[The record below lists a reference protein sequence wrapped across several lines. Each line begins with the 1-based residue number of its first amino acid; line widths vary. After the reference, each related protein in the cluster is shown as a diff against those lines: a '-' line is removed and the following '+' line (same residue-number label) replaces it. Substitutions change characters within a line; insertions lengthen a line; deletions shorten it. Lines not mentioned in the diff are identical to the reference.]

1 MTEHL
6 QLIKQ
11 HILNNKYTGIVCVL
25 TLAALFLRL
34 FHLGYNSISGDEGY
48 TVLFLSNGLEGVW
61 NVMYIDGRPTP
72 PLYYTLES
80 ITLSF
85 LGQGEFAL
93 RLLSAIFGAFS
104 IPLIYLLGKELLDK
118 RAGILAAG
126 ILTVLIYHIYYSQ
139 EARCYTMLL
148 FLFLIATLTYIRA
161 MKTNQAKYW
170 GIFALFS
177 ALVIWTHFIGCV
189 GIGILFLHAI
199 LSILLIRQYGNI
211 RNLLFSILGILLL
224 VSPLLFVLLQVG
236 SDIPSAATG
245 WGIGSFF
252 LPQTLLKMFNPSI
265 NTYTILG
272 GLFVVAALI
281 CWFIGMRNLYK
292 TDKNVL
298 LLISMLCI
306 LPLVF
311 GEMVNI
317 LGFDVWPNHFIFI
330 LPFFL
335 IGIANCINFSPN
347 PSTKKILTVLVLIGV
362 LLYVICGFSGYYS
375 TYTKDDWKGTA
386 DFLSNQTLEGDHIF
400 GGETYYYNAT
410 ADKTSQ
416 HSLSLETLK
425 SMLPHGANKTV
436 SAYLVFSFDLSEP
449 NITEIAS
456 SGSPYLD
463 KIISKIDTAGK
474 GYTELINWILQNTE
488 EIATF
493 SSKSP
498 YHEIHV
504 HKVIVT

>member
-11 HILNNKYTGIVCVL
+11 YLLNNKYTVIVCVL
-25 TLAALFLRL
+25 TLVALFLRL
-34 FHLGYNSISGDEGY
+34 FHLGYNSLWGDEIA
-48 TVLFLSNGLEGVW
+48 TVHFVSNGLEGVW

-85 LGQGEFAL
+85 LGHGEFAV

-104 IPLIYLLGKELLDK
+104 IPLIYLLGKELLDQ
-118 RAGILAAG
+118 RTGTLAAG

-148 FLFLIATLTYIRA
+148 FLFLIATLAYIRA
-161 MKTNQAKYW
+161 MKTNQTKYW

-177 ALVIWTHFIGCV
+177 ALIVWTHFIGSIGV
-189 GIGILFLHAI
+189 GILLLHAI
-199 LSILLIRQYGNI
+199 LTILLTRQYGNI
-211 RNLLFSILGILLL
+211 RNFLFSILGILLL
-224 VSPLLFVLLQVG
+224 VSPLFFVLVQVG
-236 SDIPSAATG
+236 SDIPSAASVYG
-245 WGIGSFF
+245 LGVFF
-252 LPQTLLKMFNPSI
+252 LPQALLKMFNPSI

-281 CWFIGMRNLYK
+281 CWIIGMRNLYK
-292 TDKNVL
+292 TDKNAL
-298 LLISMLCI
+298 LLVGMVCI

-311 GEMVNI
+311 GEIVNI
-317 LGFDVWPNHFIFI
+317 LGFDVWYNHFIFI

-362 LLYVICGFSGYYS
+362 LLYVICGFPGYYA

-400 GGETYYYNAT
+400 GGATYYYNAT

-416 HSLSLETLK
+416 YSLSLETLQ
-425 SMLPHGANKTV
+425 SMLPHDTNSTV

-449 NITEIAS
+449 NVTEIAS

-463 KIISKIDTAGK
+463 KIIAKIDTAGK
-474 GYTELINWILQNTE
+474 GDTELINWILQNTE

-504 HKVIVT
+504 HKVMVT

>member
-11 HILNNKYTGIVCVL
+11 HILNNKYTVIVCVL
-25 TLAALFLRL
+25 TFSALFLRL
-34 FHLGYNSISGDEGY
+34 FHLGYNSLWGDEIA
-48 TVLFLSNGLEGVW
+48 TVRFVSNGLEGVW

-72 PLYYTLES
+72 PLYYMLES

-85 LGQGEFAL
+85 LGQSEFVV
-93 RLLSAIFGAFS
+93 RLLSAIFGTFS
-104 IPLIYLLGKELLDK
+104 IPLIYLLGKELLDQ
-118 RAGILAAG
+118 RTGTLAAG

-139 EARCYTMLL
+139 EGRCYTMLL
-148 FLFLIATLTYIRA
+148 FLFLIATLAYIRA
-161 MKTNQAKYW
+161 MKTNQIKYW

-177 ALVIWTHFIGCV
+177 ALVIWTHFIGSIGV
-189 GIGILFLHAI
+189 GTLLLHAI
-199 LSILLIRQYGNI
+199 LSILLTRQYGNI
-211 RNLLFSILGILLL
+211 RNLLFSILVILLL
-224 VSPLLFVLLQVG
+224 VAPLLFVLLQVG
-236 SDIPSAATG
+236 SDIPSAASVYG
-245 WGIGSFF
+245 LGVFF

-272 GLFVVAALI
+272 GLFVIAALV
-281 CWFIGMRNLYK
+281 CWIIGMRNLYK

-298 LLISMLCI
+298 LLVGMMCV

-311 GEMVNI
+311 GETVNI
-317 LGFDVWPNHFIFI
+317 LGFDVWYNHFIFI

-335 IGIANCINFSPN
+335 IGIANCINSSQN
-347 PSTKKILTVLVLIGV
+347 LSTKKILPVLVLAGIV
-362 LLYVICGFSGYYS
+362 VYVICGFPGYYS
-375 TYTKDDWKGTA
+375 TYTKDDWRGTA
-386 DFLSNQTLEGDHIF
+386 DFLCNQTLDGDHVF
-400 GGETYYYNAT
+400 WGETYYYNAT
-410 ADKTSQ
+410 ADRTSQ
-416 HSLSLETLK
+416 YSLSLETLK
-425 SMLPHGANKTV
+425 SVLSHDANETV
-436 SAYLVFSFDLSEP
+436 STYLVFGFDLSEP

-463 KIISKIDTAGK
+463 KIIAKIDTAGK
-474 GYTELINWILQNTE
+474 GDTELINWILQNTE

-504 HKVIVT
+504 HRVMVT